1 MNEFAPRL
9 VSWNLT
15 RQCNLQCS
23 HCYLDANARSSDRGE
38 LTTAEGMR
46 FIDQLADYCPG
57 AMLVLTGGEP
67 LLRADLDDLISHSV
81 SRGLL
86 PVLGTN
92 GTLLA
97 EARVKKLV
105 DTGLNAV
112 GVSVDS
118 LYSHKHDAFRGMPG
132 AWDKT
137 IAGID
142 KCREHGIAVQIH
154 TTATAENHGHIPEL
168 ISFAAERGA
177 IAFHL
182 FFLVCTGRGQEM
194 SDITPAQYETA
205 LKQLVLSQDEY
216 QGKMLV
222 RARCAPH
229 FKRLAFAN
237 NNDFAT
243 QAVGCM
249 AGKSYC
255 RITPEGDIT
264 PCPYI
269 PQTLGNLR
277 TEDFTQIWENDIV
290 FRQLRQP
297 SLQGRCGICDFDKVC
312 GGCRARALAA
322 TNNLM
327 AEDPWCDYQPDS
339 SKRIF
344 IEESQTSKNNHS
356 PIWTQEAQERLARV
370 PAALRPMIEKGVE
383 AFAQSQNLSTI
394 TPELMAEMRQNGA
407 TLARRFKSL

>member
-1 MNEFAPRL
+1 MNDFAPRL

-15 RQCNLQCS
+15 RRCNLHCS
-23 HCYLDANARSSDRGE
+23 HCYLDADARASDRGE

-81 SRGLL
+81 RRGLL

-92 GTLLA
+92 GTLLSD
-97 EARVKKLV
+97 ARVKKLV
-105 DTGLNAV
+105 DTGLSAV

-118 LYSHKHDAFRGMPG
+118 LYPQRHDAFRGMSG
-132 AWDKT
+132 AWFRT

-142 KCREHGIAVQIH
+142 TCLEHGIAVQIH
-154 TTATAENHGHIPEL
+154 TTVTSENHAHIPEL
-168 ISFAAERGA
+168 ISFAADRGA
-177 IAFHL
+177 VAFHL

-194 SDITPAQYETA
+194 SDITPAQYESM
-205 LKQLVLSQDEY
+205 LEFLVKIQPIY
-216 QGKMLV
+216 QGRMLI

-229 FKRLAFAN
+229 FKRLAYDN
-237 NNDFAT
+237 NKDLA
-243 QAVGCM
+243 AHAMGCI

-277 TEDFTQIWENDIV
+277 NDAFAQIWENGDV
-290 FRQLRQP
+290 FHQLRYP
-297 SLQGRCGICDFDKVC
+297 SLQGRCGICNFDKIC

-322 TNNLM
+322 NNNLM
-327 AEDPWCDYQPDS
+327 AEDPWCDYQPDTS
-339 SKRIF
+339 ERTPH
-344 IEESQTSKNNHS
+344 ESQTTNYDNTTE
-356 PIWTQEAQERLARV
+356 WTREARERLARV

-383 AFAQSQNLSTI
+383 AFAQSQNLTTI
-394 TPELMAEMRQNGA
+394 TPEVMAEMRQKGDSMG
-407 TLARRFKSL
+407 RRFGAS